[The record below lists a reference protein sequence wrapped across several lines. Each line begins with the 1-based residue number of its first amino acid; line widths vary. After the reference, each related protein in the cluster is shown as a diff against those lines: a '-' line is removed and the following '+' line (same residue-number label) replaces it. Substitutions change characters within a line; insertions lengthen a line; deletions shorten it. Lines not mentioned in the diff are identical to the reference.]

1 MSLSETF
8 DLKGVDTRKVGNN
21 KYVNYTFKDYM
32 EDQGLSKKGALK
44 SLGNIK
50 LSDLEVIA
58 PTIEQP
64 KTVGGKVAQ
73 FLGLGTDPNT
83 SETEV
88 IGEKVV
94 GERRPDNIISSP
106 LAGLLDFSTFGILDT
121 DQRGNLFG
129 GTHSVSGYG
138 GGQKLDYQLPKVIK
152 EALAK
157 EDEPKKEEKVST
169 DPLDQIDRI
178 YKNQQEYERAMGGFN
193 RKGRVLDNTLDFI
206 NMRMQMPSVIND
218 LKDVSTFKQQQL
230 LDAEAIKQ
238 GLPNAQ
244 QARMLAASTGF
255 ANEAQAVAGQQDA
268 ATRFA
273 GLGMQRR
280 FG

>member
-1 MSLSETF
+1 MSKH
-8 DLKGVDTRKVGNN
+8 DLKGMDTGKIGGN
-21 KYVNYTFKDYM
+21 KYVDLTFEDYM
-32 EDQGLSKKGALK
+32 KEFDLSRKGAER
-44 SLGNIK
+44 
-50 LSDLEVIA
+50 DLEAKNIFLTDLEPIA
-58 PTIEQP
+58 PKVKQP
-64 KTVGGKVAQ
+64 ANILEKVDQLLLGYGGPTEIVGG
-73 FLGLGTDPNT
+73 
-83 SETEV
+83 
-88 IGEKVV
+88 KVV
-94 GERRPDNIISSP
+94 GERRPTG
-106 LAGLLDFSTFGILDT
+106 LGRFTAGIMPYELLGITDF

-129 GTHSVSGYG
+129 KNTQSGYG
-138 GGQKLDYQLPKVIK
+138 GQPTNYQLPKVLK

-157 EDEPKKEEKVST
+157 ENEPKKEEKVST

-193 RKGRVLDNTLDFI
+193 RKGRVLDSALDFV
-206 NMRMQMPSVIND
+206 NLRMQMPSVIKD

-238 GLPNAQ
+238 GLPNAV
-244 QARMLAASTGF
+244 QARAVAAGADF
-255 ANEAQAVAGQQDA
+255 AQQAQAVAAQQDA

>member
-1 MSLSETF
+1 M
-8 DLKGVDTRKVGNN
+8 DTGKIGGN
-21 KYVNYTFKDYM
+21 KYVNYTLGDFEKDQ
-32 EDQGLSKKGALK
+32 DVTRAGALELLGLK
-44 SLGNIK
+44 SLEGLNP
-50 LSDLEVIA
+50 IA
-58 PTIEQP
+58 PTLKKPETIREKIRSFLKKGP
-64 KTVGGKVAQ
+64 SGTETELVGGKV
-73 FLGLGTDPNT
+73 
-83 SETEV
+83 
-88 IGEKVV
+88 V
-94 GERRPDNIISSP
+94 GKDRPDNIITRN
-106 LAGLLDFSTFGILDT
+106 LAGLLDFGTFGILDT